1 MCHQFKTL
9 AELAEDLRQA
19 FLSVDTF
26 KTFVSAARCASYPD
40 LALFNRSREAIKRS
54 WPSYV
59 NEPALSRPPAWALF
73 APAIH
78 KTGFMSTLD
87 SDWLQDGL
95 DWQNKYSVRLQDT
108 LMRMNHHIHPL
119 KANGKDRRP
128 LSSCTSK
135 AKPNSCKGD
144 FPLNT

>member
-9 AELAEDLRQA
+9 AELAGDLHQG

-40 LALFNRSREAIKRS
+40 LELFNRSREAIKRS

-78 KTGFMSTLD
+78 KTDFMSTLD

-95 DWQNKYSVRLQDT
+95 DWQKKYSVRLQDT

-128 LSSCTSK
+128 CPLAPAKLNQIPAK
-135 AKPNSCKGD
+135 AT
-144 FPLNT
+144 FL